1 MIYRLTA
8 PCHFGLEKTLAF
20 EIKRAGGEDVAV
32 KDGRV
37 DFAGD
42 EKVIAKAN
50 ITCSV
55 AERIG
60 IVLASFTAK
69 TFDDVFEHCKKI
81 PIEQL
86 AGFQTMAFVGLPL
99 KAPLPMEV
107 TVEGMTMVSS
117 LQL

>member
-69 TFDDVFEHCKKI
+69 TFDDVFENCKKI
-81 PIEQL
+81 PIEQF
-86 AGFQTMAFVGLPL
+86 AGRDDNIHIVKGHSL
-99 KAPLPMEV
+99 
-107 TVEGMTMVSS
+107 SS
-117 LQL
+117 KLTSIPALQRTI